1 MKNMTVVGLIIA
13 AFLAFSSVFVVT
25 EGQRAIVLLFSKVQ
39 KDSQDN
45 AVVYEPGLHLKVPF
59 FSQVRRIDARIQ
71 TLDGAPDRFVTSE
84 KKDLIVDSF
93 VKWRVNDFSA
103 YYLRARGDKQYA
115 ETLLKQKVNNGLRTN
130 FGSRTIKEI
139 VSGERSEL
147 MEEALVQAS
156 ESAQELGIEV
166 LDVRVKQINLPN
178 EVSNS
183 IFQRMRAE
191 RTAVAKEHRSEG
203 QEKAEIIR
211 AEVDRRVTVM
221 LADAERNARAVRG
234 QGDAL
239 AAKIYADAYNKDPE
253 FFGFVRSLEAYKNTF
268 TSKGDV
274 MVLSPDSEFFDYMK
288 AKKVNNTR

>member
-1 MKNMTVVGLIIA
+1 MKNMTIVGLLIV
-13 AFLAFSSVFVVT
+13 AFLTFSSVFVVT

-268 TSKGDV
+268 TSKGDF

-288 AKKVNNTR
+288 NKKGE

>member
-1 MKNMTVVGLIIA
+1 MKNFSLILLVTAVIMS
-13 AFLAFSSVFVVT
+13 FSGIFVVN

-39 KDSQDN
+39 KDANGD
-45 AVVYEPGLHLKVPF
+45 AMVYEPGLHLKVPF
-59 FSQVRRIDARIQ
+59 FSQVRKLDARIQ
-71 TLDGAPDRFVTSE
+71 TLDGQPDRFVTSE
-84 KKDLIVDSF
+84 KKDLIVDSY
-93 VKWRVNDFSA
+93 VKWRVKDFSS

-156 ESAQELGIEV
+156 ESATELGIEV

-178 EVSNS
+178 EVSSS

-191 RTAVAKEHRSEG
+191 RQAVAKEHRSEG
-203 QEKAEIIR
+203 QEKAEKIR
-211 AEVDRRVTVM
+211 ADIDRRVTVM

-234 QGDAL
+234 VGDAT
-239 AAKIYADAYNKDPE
+239 AANIYAKAYNKDPE

-268 TSKGDV
+268 KDKNDV
-274 MVLSPDSEFFDYMK
+274 MVLSPDSKFFDYMK
-288 AKKVNNTR
+288 DAKAQ

>member
-1 MKNMTVVGLIIA
+1 MRNFSFVLLILGGL
-13 AFLAFSSVFVVT
+13 LAFSSVFVVT
-25 EGQRAIVLLFSKVQ
+25 EGQKAIVMLFSKVQ

-45 AVVYEPGLHLKVPF
+45 AVVYEPGLHFKVPF
-59 FSQVRRIDARIQ
+59 FSQVRHLDARIQ

-93 VKWRVNDFSA
+93 VKWRVSDFSNF
-103 YYLRARGDKQYA
+103 YLRARGDKQYA
-115 ETLLKQKVNNGLRTN
+115 ETLLQQKVNNGLRTN

-147 MEEALVQAS
+147 MLEALAQAS

-203 QEKAEIIR
+203 QEKAETIR

-221 LADAERNARAVRG
+221 LADAERNARTVRG
-234 QGDAL
+234 EGDAK
-239 AAKIYADAYNKDPE
+239 AANIYASAYNKDPE
-253 FFGFVRSLEAYKNTF
+253 FFGFIRSLEAYRKTF
-268 TSKGDV
+268 TSKSDV
-274 MVLSPDSEFFDYMK
+274 MVLSPDSEFFGYMK
-288 AKKVNNTR
+288 QKQAQ

>member
-1 MKNMTVVGLIIA
+1 MRNFSTILLIVA
-13 AFLAFSSVFVVT
+13 VLMSFSSVFVVT

-39 KDSQDN
+39 KDSDDN
-45 AVVYEPGLHLKVPF
+45 AVVYGPGLHFKVPF
-59 FSQVRRIDARIQ
+59 FSQVRRLDARIQ

-93 VKWRVNDFSA
+93 VKWRVNDFSS

-130 FGSRTIKEI
+130 FGNRTIKEI

-156 ESAQELGIEV
+156 ESAKELGIEV

-178 EVSNS
+178 EVSES
-183 IFQRMRAE
+183 IFRRMRAE

-203 QEKAEIIR
+203 QEKAETIR

-221 LADAERNARAVRG
+221 LADAERNARSVRG
-234 QGDAL
+234 EGDAT
-239 AAKIYADAYNKDPE
+239 AAKIYADAYNKDAE
-253 FFGFVRSLEAYKNTF
+253 FFGFVRSLEAYKKTF
-268 TSKGDV
+268 NNKGDV

-288 AKKVNNTR
+288 DAKGAK

>member
-1 MKNMTVVGLIIA
+1 MKNFSLILLITA
-13 AFLAFSSVFVVT
+13 VIMSFSGIFVVN

-39 KDSQDN
+39 KDANGD
-45 AVVYEPGLHLKVPF
+45 ALVYEPGLHLKVPF
-59 FSQVRRIDARIQ
+59 FSQVRKLDARIQ
-71 TLDGAPDRFVTSE
+71 TLDGQPDRFVTSE
-84 KKDLIVDSF
+84 KKDLIVDSY

-156 ESAQELGIEV
+156 ESATELGIEV

-191 RTAVAKEHRSEG
+191 RQAVAKEHRSEG
-203 QEKAEIIR
+203 QEQAEKIR
-211 AEVDRRVTVM
+211 ADVDRRVTVM

-234 QGDAL
+234 LGDAT
-239 AAKIYADAYNKDPE
+239 AANIYAKAYNKDPE

-268 TSKGDV
+268 KNKNDV
-274 MVLSPDSEFFDYMK
+274 MVLSPDSKFFDYMK
-288 AKKVNNTR
+288 DAKAQ

>member
-1 MKNMTVVGLIIA
+1 MKNMTIVGLLVV
-13 AFLAFSSVFVVT
+13 AFLTFSSVFVVT

-268 TSKGDV
+268 TNKGDV

-288 AKKVNNTR
+288 NKKGE

>member
-1 MKNMTVVGLIIA
+1 MKNMTIVGLLVV
-13 AFLAFSSVFVVT
+13 AFLTFSSVFVVT

-156 ESAQELGIEV
+156 ESARELGIEV

-268 TSKGDV
+268 TNKGDV

-288 AKKVNNTR
+288 NKKGE

>member
-234 QGDAL
+234 QGDAQ

-253 FFGFVRSLEAYKNTF
+253 FFGFVRSLEAYRNTF

-288 AKKVNNTR
+288 NKKGE